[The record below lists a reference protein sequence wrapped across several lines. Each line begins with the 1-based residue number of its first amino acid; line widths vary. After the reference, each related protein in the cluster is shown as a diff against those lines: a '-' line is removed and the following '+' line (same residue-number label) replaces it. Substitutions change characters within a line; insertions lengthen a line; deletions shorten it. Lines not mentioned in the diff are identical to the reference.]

1 MTLPNPR
8 YLVLTLAVMVIIGAT
23 VALKAI
29 VKPKHRGR
37 FRIDLITTVAGSQ
50 GKILKINDN
59 KGGVAEYPCGP
70 ADAAVAVLSVSNDLQ
85 GSAIR
90 LEAQTGKDENGSRY
104 SVGLHKVS
112 SFFFVTVHKGFSHIP
127 RSVTVKLWVY
137 AMKDE
142 RVQSYTSYNLT
153 FKQFA
158 LPVRTVVPL
167 TGPDLIEAEKHA
179 YAEYVLDRQ
188 DLIVNIPPTERSGYE
203 VLAKSFQSNENMKI
217 ALDENPVAQ
226 SVYDDQSDAV
236 MVSLRSSKP
245 TESTWNLTYR
255 GAEVRVVEGRRF
267 LWFPKTES
275 SGLLNHEKSSIQET
289 SANWNGI
296 KMKNRSDGEIK
307 INVAPS
313 GQFRSPLDVV
323 SLDRISPSLEE
334 IGLSSVGIDIP
345 SLGFHLSKRSAPNL
359 KLGTMK
365 KIPKLTL
372 QFTVKGMRTIP
383 GATYRL
389 PVHRVQSSQTPLPPR
404 RR

>member
-8 YLVLTLAVMVIIGAT
+8 YLVLTLAVTVIIGAA

-29 VKPKHRGR
+29 VKPKIKGR
-37 FRIDLITTVAGSQ
+37 FRIDLITTVAGTQ
-50 GKILKINDN
+50 GKILKINDD

-70 ADAAVAVLSVSNDLQ
+70 ADAAVAVLSVSNDLK

-90 LEAQTGKDENGSRY
+90 LEAQTGQDENGSRY
-104 SVGLHKVS
+104 SIGLHKVS
-112 SFFFVTVHKGFSHIP
+112 SFFFVTVHKGFSRIP
-127 RSVTVKLWVY
+127 RSVTAKIWIY
-137 AMKDE
+137 AIKDE
-142 RVQSYTSYNLT
+142 RVLSHTSYSLT

-167 TGPDLIEAEKHA
+167 TGPGLIEAEKHA

-188 DLIVNIPPTERSGYE
+188 DLIVNIPPTEQSGYE

-226 SVYDDQSDAV
+226 SVYNDQSDAV
-236 MVSLRSSKP
+236 LVALRSSRP
-245 TESTWNLTYR
+245 TESTWHLTYHD
-255 GAEVRVVEGRRF
+255 AEIRDVEGRRF

-275 SGLLNHEKSSIQET
+275 SGLINHEKSSIQET

-296 KMKNRSDGEIK
+296 KMKNRTSGEIK
-307 INVAPS
+307 INVAQRGP
-313 GQFRSPLDVV
+313 FRSPLDVV
-323 SLDRISPSLEE
+323 SLDKVSPSLEE
-334 IGLSSVGIDIP
+334 MGLNSVDIDIP
-345 SLGFHLSKRSAPNL
+345 SLGFHLSKRSALSSKPGAKN
-359 KLGTMK
+359 

-372 QFTVKGMRTIP
+372 QFTVRGVRTIP
-383 GATYRL
+383 GATYPL
-389 PVHRVQSSQTPLPPR
+389 PVHRVQSSQSPLPMR